1 MIHLLIQQILIFL
14 LPVIY
19 QITILG
25 IGYNN
30 SEQKDKVVAFLELTL
45 YLEEEG
51 YKQINIS
58 MYYIL

>member
-30 SEQKDKVVAFLELTL
+30 SEQKDKFVAFLELTL

-51 YKQINIS
+51 YKQI
-58 MYYIL
+58 